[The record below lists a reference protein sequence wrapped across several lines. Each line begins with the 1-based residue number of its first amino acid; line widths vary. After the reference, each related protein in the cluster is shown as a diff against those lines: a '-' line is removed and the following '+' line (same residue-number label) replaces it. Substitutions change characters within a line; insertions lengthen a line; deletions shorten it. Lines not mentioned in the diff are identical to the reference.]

1 MEKIYETE
9 IMHDKCIPVEVLDRE
24 SRSLDIQGKCSAA
37 TFTGK
42 GIDFKIGISPFYLD
56 WSWILTNKWPL
67 KQLGMQSHTLTLDLW
82 INIFCS
88 FPLKECLQVDII
100 FHCHFESRVWK
111 KVGTVLH
118 NIKMEIM
125 SFYSLHCPQH
135 LIWYLKN
142 RRHLVEIYWKTK
154 RGDYL

>member
-56 WSWILTNKWPL
+56 WS
-67 KQLGMQSHTLTLDLW
+67 
-82 INIFCS
+82 
-88 FPLKECLQVDII
+88 
-100 FHCHFESRVWK
+100 
-111 KVGTVLH
+111 
-118 NIKMEIM
+118 
-125 SFYSLHCPQH
+125 
-135 LIWYLKN
+135 
-142 RRHLVEIYWKTK
+142 
-154 RGDYL
+154 